1 MVYSDTINLPSNN
14 HHGLLL
20 YKNND
25 QRNEILINLLNKEL
39 AKGHICI
46 YAPVDLYNSENNSS
60 ISAISSKILNY
71 HENIQN
77 GNLQIINMRHYY
89 ESAIRREMRA
99 FNNIKAGLQK
109 VIRSRRRYDYGKTRK
124 EILIITDI
132 NFSLLQNKY
141 VGQCFAV
148 EEWLCNVHSEYVQNN
163 QYVTILCLYPNFLLS
178 SNLDGSL
185 KLIRDKL
192 VELHSITIDVTVGSS
207 NLSKY

>member
-1 MVYSDTINLPSNN
+1 MVYSDTINLSFNN
-14 HHGLLL
+14 YHGMLL

-71 HENIQN
+71 HENIQS

-89 ESAIRREMRA
+89 ESAIRRGMRT

-109 VIRSRRRYDYGKTRK
+109 SQRRRRYDDGKTRK
-124 EILIITDI
+124 EILVITDI

-148 EEWLCNVHSEYVQNN
+148 EEWLGNVHSEYVQNN
-163 QYVTILCLYPNFLLS
+163 QYVTILCLYPKFLLS
-178 SNLDGSL
+178 STLDGHL

-192 VELHSITIDVTVGSS
+192 VELHAITIDVAVDSS
-207 NLSKY
+207 SILSEY